1 MKECRNLFFLFLAMS
16 LLSACSMMKG
26 VQTVHDQASSAH
38 QTKDSDKI
46 TFINDITIKR
56 NGHLS
61 TQKVKGY
68 SSPLPASSLNRGMES
83 PAILTLQQ
91 KYAQMLGVPDTDID
105 DSSLYSFIDSW
116 YGTPYLYGGDS
127 RSGIDCSAFVQLL
140 YGAVFGI
147 ISLPRTADEQYK
159 DSKKIKRIHKLKEG
173 DLVFFHI
180 HSRRINHV
188 GVYLQND
195 KFINASV
202 SSGVTISDLT
212 DPYWQ
217 RYFACGGEP
226 RQAVDATG
234 VASSE

>member
-1 MKECRNLFFLFLAMS
+1 MKVCRNLLFLFLAVS
-16 LLSACSMMKG
+16 LLSACSMLKS
-26 VQTVHDQASSAH
+26 VQTNSPQAVNSPAGRN
-38 QTKDSDKI
+38 SDKI
-46 TFINDITIKR
+46 TFINDISIKR
-56 NGHLS
+56 NGHS
-61 TQKVKGY
+61 TTQKVKGY
-68 SSPLPASSLNRGMES
+68 NSPLPAASLNNGIES
-83 PAILTLQQ
+83 PSVPTLQQ
-91 KYAQMLGVPDTDID
+91 KYAQMLGVPDTAID

-159 DSKKIKRIHKLKEG
+159 DSKKIKHLSKLKEG

-180 HSRRINHV
+180 HSRRVNHV

-195 KFINASV
+195 KFVNASV

-212 DPYWQ
+212 DPYWR
-217 RYFACGGEP
+217 RYFAGGGEP
-226 RQAVDATG
+226 KQAVDAVG

>member
-1 MKECRNLFFLFLAMS
+1 MMQ
-16 LLSACSMMKG
+16 SA
-26 VQTVHDQASSAH
+26 QTSSQRESSNHAI
-38 QTKDSDKI
+38 KNSDKI
-46 TFINDITIKR
+46 TFINDISIKR
-56 NGHLS
+56 DGHS
-61 TQKVKGY
+61 TTQKVKGY
-68 SSPLPASSLNRGMES
+68 SSPLPASTLNRGIES
-83 PAILTLQQ
+83 PAIPTLQQ

-159 DSKKIKRIHKLKEG
+159 DSKKIRHIHKLKEG

-195 KFINASV
+195 KFVNASV

-217 RYFACGGEP
+217 RYFAGGGEP
-226 RQAVDATG
+226 KQAVDATG